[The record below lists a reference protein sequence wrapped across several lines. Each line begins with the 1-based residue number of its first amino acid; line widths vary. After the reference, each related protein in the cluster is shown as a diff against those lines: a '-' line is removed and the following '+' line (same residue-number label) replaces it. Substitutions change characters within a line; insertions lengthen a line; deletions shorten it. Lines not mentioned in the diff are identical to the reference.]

1 MLIAS
6 SWNASLK
13 NHFLMLIC
21 VKELWHRTFTML
33 TYIYSFLSNF
43 IVFDI
48 SVLILNW
55 HLNATFFREHH
66 TISCDCMLDFE
77 RVCSWAKSDQ
87 TGSIFG
93 SVTFVWTITTNTKQQ
108 FDYEVDFV
116 FHING
121 SASSEVCRL
130 NAIWTMEITNAD
142 SDKMKKRLQ
151 YYLDETNYWCSEL
164 RWQNVFFYFLFL
176 NRNLW
181 KCNLKT
187 VFGHFW
193 LDLKITYSDS
203 FQLKC
208 FSTIDRICLY

>member
-77 RVCSWAKSDQ
+77 RVCSWARSDQ

-181 KCNLKT
+181 KCDIKNSLRT
-187 VFGHFW
+187 FLIGFENHI
-193 LDLKITYSDS
+193 LRL
-203 FQLKC
+203 
-208 FSTIDRICLY
+208 FSPKMFLYYRLNCLY